1 MLHVFFGSQLQKKYR
16 HHEKCSVFAT
26 LLGALTYGDELSK
39 LLIGSLKLLGDEF
52 QYDLPI

>member
-39 LLIGSLKLLGDEF
+39 LLLGSLKLLG
-52 QYDLPI
+52 